1 MPRTAPR
8 LLPQAVIGITDFQV
22 HKEKPK
28 KGRSSPGGRYRK
40 DALLRRRPLGIISAL
55 GLATLLLLSFSSIQL
70 SEALNYPVGKCKEPM
85 GPSLP

>member
-8 LLPQAVIGITDFQV
+8 PFSQAVIGITDLQV

-28 KGRSSPGGRYRK
+28 KDRSSPGRRYRK

-55 GLATLLLLSFSSIQL
+55 RLAPPPPLSIQL
-70 SEALNYPVGKCKEPM
+70 SEALNYPVRKCKEPM